1 MPSAAELAW
10 LIPVLPLIGGIISG
24 MGLISFN
31 KEINKLR
38 KIVATSLISLVG
50 ASAVMSYFVLAEQM
64 AGGPSVEH
72 LFVWASAGDFV
83 LPMGFVIDPLG
94 SVMLALVTTIALLV
108 MIYSHGYMAH
118 DEGYVRFFTYLSL
131 FSSSMLGLIV
141 SPNLLEIYVFWE
153 LVGMCSYLLVGF
165 WYQRE
170 GAAHAAQKA
179 FVVNRVGDFG
189 LLLGILGLFWATGS
203 FDFQGIAT
211 GLSDAI
217 EAGSVPVWAAVT
229 ICLLVF
235 MGPMA
240 KSAQFPLHVWL
251 PDAMEGPTPI
261 SALIHAATMVAAGV
275 FLVARLEPLYSQ
287 FPIIGLFIAIVGTIT
302 CLLGAS
308 IALTQMDLK
317 KGLAYSTVSQLG
329 YMMLAMGC
337 GAPIAGMFH
346 LVTHA
351 FFKAM
356 LFLGS
361 GSVIHAMEEVVG
373 HEPIL
378 AQDMRLMGGLRK
390 KMPITSTTFFIGCVA
405 ISGIPPLAGFW
416 SKDEI
421 LGEAFNSFPIL
432 WFIGFITAGL
442 TAFYMF
448 RLYFLTFEG
457 SFRGN
462 DETLQKQL
470 LNAAGKEVEHED
482 DLQQH
487 HQGELHES
495 PWPMTYP
502 LIALAIPSVFI
513 GFLGTP
519 WKSTF
524 AFLLDPIDA
533 LEMSNHFSW
542 AQFLPLAVASVAI
555 SVSGITLAV
564 FAYYLKRLD
573 LEQLVVKR
581 FSMVNRFLS
590 NKWYLDEINEK
601 IFVRGSRKLARE
613 VLEVDAKVV
622 DGVVN
627 LTGLLTLGSG
637 EGLKYFETGR
647 AQFYALIVFGGVIAL
662 VALFGVLGPST
673 F

>member
-1 MPSAAELAW
+1 MPSPAELAW
-10 LIPVLPLIGGIISG
+10 LIPVLPLIGAAVVGL
-24 MGLISFN
+24 GLISFN
-31 KEINKLR
+31 RTVNRLR
-38 KIVATSLISLVG
+38 KPVALFLITSVG
-50 ASAVMSYFVLAEQM
+50 AAAVLSYAVLAQQL
-64 AGGPSVEH
+64 AGAGPTEV
-72 LFVWASAGDFV
+72 LFNWASAGTFT
-83 LPMGFVIDPLG
+83 LEMGFRVDALG
-94 SVMLALVTTIALLV
+94 AVMLALVTTIAVLV
-108 MIYSHGYMAH
+108 MVYSDGYMAH
-118 DEGYVRFFTYLSL
+118 DKGYVRFFTYLAL
-131 FSSSMLGLIV
+131 FSSSMLGLVI
-141 SPNLLEIYVFWE
+141 SPNLLQIYVFWE

-165 WYQRE
+165 WYDRD
-170 GAAHAAQKA
+170 GAANAAQKA

-203 FDFQGIAT
+203 FGFEQVGTGLQAAIANGSVSNGIAV
-211 GLSDAI
+211 LL
-217 EAGSVPVWAAVT
+217 
-229 ICLLVF
+229 CLLVF

-275 FLVARLEPLYSQ
+275 FLVARLQPVYVP
-287 FPIIGLFIAIVGTIT
+287 FPEVQVVVAVIGTIT
-302 CLLGAS
+302 LFLGAS

-337 GAPIAGMFH
+337 GAPVAGMFH

-373 HEPIL
+373 HEPVL

-390 KMPITSTTFFIGCVA
+390 HMPITSSTFFIGCLA

-421 LGEAFNSFPIL
+421 LGQAFGSFPVL
-432 WFIGFITAGL
+432 WAAGFITAGM

-462 DETLQKQL
+462 DKAMQAQL
-470 LNAAGKEVEHED
+470 MAAAGKGSEEHAD
-482 DLQQH
+482 DH
-487 HQGELHES
+487 GHAHAEHPHES
-495 PWPMTYP
+495 RWQMAMPLAVLAVPSALVGLLGVPWNSRFGY
-502 LIALAIPSVFI
+502 
-513 GFLGTP
+513 
-519 WKSTF
+519 
-524 AFLLDPIDA
+524 LLDPHEA
-533 LEMSNHFSW
+533 AEVAEHFSW
-542 AQFLPLAVASVAI
+542 GEFLPLAGASVAI
-555 SVSGITLAV
+555 SVVGISVAVLAY
-564 FAYYLKRLD
+564 ALRKID
-573 LEQLVVKR
+573 LGTSVAAR
-581 FSMVNRFLS
+581 FPTINAFLA
-590 NKWYLDEINEK
+590 NKWYLDAINDK
-601 IFVRGSRKLARE
+601 LFVQGSRKLARS
-613 VLEVDAKVV
+613 VLEVDSKVV

-627 LTGLLTLGSG
+627 LTGLVTLGSG

-662 VALFGVLGPST
+662 VVLFGALG
-673 F
+673 

>member
-1 MPSAAELAW
+1 MPSASELAW
-10 LIPVLPLIGGIISG
+10 LIPLVPLLGAAITGL
-24 MGLISFN
+24 GLISFN
-31 KEINKLR
+31 RTINRLR
-38 KIVATSLISLVG
+38 KPVALLLLTCVG
-50 ASAVMSYFVLAEQM
+50 IAAVLSYAVLAEQL
-64 AGGPSVEH
+64 AGAGAREV
-72 LFVWASAGDFV
+72 LFNWASAGTFN
-83 LPMGFVIDPLG
+83 LQMGYRVDALG
-94 SVMLALVTTIALLV
+94 AVMLALVTTIALLV
-108 MIYSHGYMAH
+108 MVYSDGYMAH
-118 DEGYVRFFTYLSL
+118 DKGYVRFFTYLAL
-131 FSSSMLGLIV
+131 FSSSMLGLVI

-165 WYQRE
+165 WYDRD
-170 GAAHAAQKA
+170 GAANAAQKA

-203 FDFQGIAT
+203 FGFEEIGT
-211 GLSDAI
+211 RLS
-217 EAGSVPVWAAVT
+217 AAVAGGSLSNGVAVLL
-229 ICLLVF
+229 CLLVF

-275 FLVARLEPLYSQ
+275 FLVARLQPVYAP
-287 FPIIGLFIAIVGTIT
+287 FPAVQLVIAVVGTIT
-302 CLLGAS
+302 LFLGAS
-308 IALTQMDLK
+308 IALTQQDLK

-337 GAPIAGMFH
+337 GAPLAGMFH
-346 LVTHA
+346 LMTHA

-373 HEPIL
+373 HEPAL

-390 KMPITSTTFFIGCVA
+390 YMPITAITFLIGCVA
-405 ISGIPPLAGFW
+405 IAGIPPLAGFW

-421 LGEAFNSFPIL
+421 LGQAFNTYPVL
-432 WFIGFITAGL
+432 WAAGFITAGM

-462 DETLQKQL
+462 DKALQAQL
-470 LNAAGKEVEHED
+470 LAASGKGGGEASDEGHG
-482 DLQQH
+482 H
-487 HQGELHES
+487 HADHPHES
-495 PWPMTYP
+495 GWQMAMP
-502 LIALAIPSVFI
+502 LAVLAVPSVLI
-513 GFLGTP
+513 GLLGTP
-519 WKSTF
+519 WHSRF
-524 AFLLDPIDA
+524 AELLDPHEA
-533 LEMSNHFSW
+533 AEMAEHFSW
-542 AQFLPLAVASVAI
+542 SEFLPLAGASVAI
-555 SVSGITLAV
+555 SVAGITLAV
-564 FAYYLKRLD
+564 LAYFLHRIDLGQAVAARFPAVNAFFA
-573 LEQLVVKR
+573 
-581 FSMVNRFLS
+581 
-590 NKWYLDEINEK
+590 NKWYLDAINDK
-601 IFVRGSRKLARE
+601 VFVQGSRKLAKQ
-613 VLEVDAKVV
+613 VLDVDSKVV

-662 VALFGVLGPST
+662 VALFSA
-673 F
+673 FS

>member
-1 MPSAAELAW
+1 MTSAAEIAW
-10 LIPVLPLIGGIISG
+10 LIPVLPLAGAALTGL
-24 MGLISFN
+24 GLISFN
-31 KEINKLR
+31 RTVNRLR
-38 KIVATSLISLVG
+38 KPVALLLITLIG
-50 ASAVMSYFVLAEQM
+50 AAAVLSYAVLAEQL
-64 AGGPSVEH
+64 AGAPATEV
-72 LFVWASAGDFV
+72 LFNWASAGTFN
-83 LPMGFVIDPLG
+83 LQMGFRVDALG
-94 SVMLALVTTIALLV
+94 AVMLSLVTTIALLV
-108 MIYSHGYMAH
+108 MVYSDGYMAH
-118 DEGYVRFFTYLSL
+118 DKGYVRFFTYLAL
-131 FSSSMLGLIV
+131 FSSSMLGLVI

-165 WYQRE
+165 WYDRE

-179 FVVNRVGDFG
+179 FIVNRVGDFG

-203 FDFQGIAT
+203 FGFEEIGA
-211 GLSDAI
+211 GLS
-217 EAGSVPVWAAVT
+217 AAVAEGSLSNGVAVLL
-229 ICLLVF
+229 CLLVF

-275 FLVARLEPLYSQ
+275 FLVARLQPVYEP
-287 FPIIGLFIAIVGTIT
+287 FPLVQAVIAVIGTIT
-302 CLLGAS
+302 CFLGAS

-337 GAPIAGMFH
+337 GAPEAGMFH

-356 LFLGS
+356 LFLCS

-373 HEPIL
+373 HEPVL
-378 AQDMRLMGGLRK
+378 AQDMRLMGGLRRF
-390 KMPITSTTFFIGCVA
+390 MPVTSTTFLIGCVA

-421 LGEAFNSFPIL
+421 LGQAFNAFPLL
-432 WFIGFITAGL
+432 WAVGFLTAGM

-457 SFRGN
+457 SFRGG
-462 DETLQKQL
+462 DLSVRSALLQ
-470 LNAAGKEVEHED
+470 AAGKPPESREEGHGS
-482 DLQQH
+482 H
-487 HQGELHES
+487 ASHPHES
-495 PWPMTYP
+495 GWQMAAP
-502 LIALAIPSVFI
+502 LAVLAVPSVLI
-513 GFLGTP
+513 GLLGTP
-519 WKSTF
+519 WNSRF
-524 AFLLDPIDA
+524 AALLNPGEA
-533 LEMSNHFSW
+533 AEMAEHFSW
-542 AQFLPLAVASVAI
+542 GEFLPLAGASVTI
-555 SVSGITLAV
+555 SVIGITVAVLAY
-564 FAYYLKRLD
+564 ALHKLD
-573 LEQLVVKR
+573 LATAVAAR
-581 FSMVNRFLS
+581 FPTINAFLA
-590 NKWYLDEINEK
+590 NKWYLDAINDRL
-601 IFVRGSRKLARE
+601 FVKGSRKLARQ

-662 VALFGVLGPST
+662 VLLFSS

>member
-1 MPSAAELAW
+1 MPSAAEVAW
-10 LIPVLPLIGGIISG
+10 LIPLLPLVGATLVGL
-24 MGLISFN
+24 GLISFN
-31 KEINKLR
+31 RTLNRLR
-38 KIVATSLISLVG
+38 TPVAALLISCVG
-50 ASAVMSYFVLAEQM
+50 GSAALSYGVLLEQLNG
-64 AGGPSVEH
+64 AAPYEQ
-72 LFVWASAGDFV
+72 LFTWASAGTFN
-83 LPMGFVIDPLG
+83 LQMGFCVDPLG
-94 SVMLALVTTIALLV
+94 AVMLALVTTIALLV
-108 MIYSHGYMAH
+108 MVYSHGYMAH
-118 DEGYVRFFTYLSL
+118 DKGYVRFFTYLAL

-165 WYQRE
+165 WYDRD

-189 LLLGILGLFWATGS
+189 LLLGILGLFWATGT
-203 FDFQGIAT
+203 FDFEGMAT
-211 GLSDAI
+211 GLSTAMADGQV
-217 EAGSVPVWAAVT
+217 AGWAAVAL
-229 ICLLVF
+229 CLFVF

-275 FLVARLEPLYSQ
+275 FLVARLEPLYNL
-287 FPIIGLFIAIVGTIT
+287 FPQVLTVIAVVGAIT
-302 CLLGAS
+302 CFLGAS

-337 GAPIAGMFH
+337 GAPVAGMFH

-356 LFLGS
+356 LFLDS

-373 HEPIL
+373 HEPVL

-390 KMPITSTTFFIGCVA
+390 KMPITASTFFIGCVA

-421 LGEAFNSFPIL
+421 LGQAFGSFPLL
-432 WFIGFITAGL
+432 WAVGFLTAGM

-457 SFRGN
+457 EFRGT
-462 DETLQKQL
+462 DSVVQQQL
-470 LNAAGKEVEHED
+470 LAAAGKGDETVHG
-482 DLQQH
+482 H
-487 HQGELHES
+487 ASSPHES
-495 PWPMTYP
+495 AWPMTVP
-502 LIALAIPSVFI
+502 LMVLAVPSVLI
-513 GFLGTP
+513 GLLGTP
-519 WKSTF
+519 WNNRF
-524 AFLLDPIDA
+524 AGLLNPAEA
-533 LEMSNHFSW
+533 LEMAEHFSW
-542 AQFLPLAVASVAI
+542 EEFLPLAGASVAI
-555 SVSGITLAV
+555 SVAGIGLATAAYALRKV
-564 FAYYLKRLD
+564 DLGTAVAGRFPAINAFFA
-573 LEQLVVKR
+573 
-581 FSMVNRFLS
+581 
-590 NKWYLDEINEK
+590 NKWYLDALNDK
-601 IFVRGSRKLARE
+601 LFVQGSRKLARQ
-613 VLEVDAKVV
+613 VLQVDSKVV

-627 LTGLLTLGSG
+627 LTGLVTLGSG

-647 AQFYALIVFGGVIAL
+647 AQFYALIVFGGVIGLVVIFGAL
-662 VALFGVLGPST
+662 G
-673 F
+673 

>member
-1 MPSAAELAW
+1 MPSAAEIAW
-10 LIPVLPLIGGIISG
+10 LIPVLPLAGACLVGL
-24 MGLISFN
+24 GLISFN
-31 KEINKLR
+31 RTVNRLR
-38 KIVATSLISLVG
+38 KPVAVFLIGCVG
-50 ASAVMSYFVLAEQM
+50 GAAVLSYAVLAEQL
-64 AGGPSVEH
+64 AGAGTTEL
-72 LFVWASAGDFV
+72 LFNWASAGTFN
-83 LPMGFVIDPLG
+83 LQMGFRVDPLAA
-94 SVMLALVTTIALLV
+94 VMLALVTTIAVLV
-108 MIYSHGYMAH
+108 MVYSDGYMAH
-118 DEGYVRFFTYLSL
+118 DKGYVRFFTYLAL
-131 FSSSMLGLIV
+131 FSSSMLGLVI

-165 WYQRE
+165 WYDRD
-170 GAAHAAQKA
+170 GAANAAQKA

-203 FDFQGIAT
+203 FGFEEIGSRLQEAIA
-211 GLSDAI
+211 G
-217 EAGSVPVWAAVT
+217 GSVPGWAAIT
-229 ICLLVF
+229 LCLLVF

-275 FLVARLEPLYSQ
+275 FLVARLQPVYVP
-287 FPIIGLFIAIVGTIT
+287 FPEVQTVIAVVGTIT
-302 CLLGAS
+302 LFLGAS

-356 LFLGS
+356 LFLCS

-373 HEPIL
+373 HEPVL

-390 KMPITSTTFFIGCVA
+390 FMPITSTTFFIGCLA

-421 LGEAFNSFPIL
+421 LGQAFGSFPIL
-432 WFIGFITAGL
+432 WVAGFFTAGM

-457 SFRGN
+457 SFRGGN
-462 DETLQKQL
+462 KDVQVELMA
-470 LNAAGKEVEHED
+470 AAGKVAEPHGD
-482 DLQQH
+482 PSHSLAAH
-487 HQGELHES
+487 PHES
-495 PWPMTYP
+495 GWQMAMP
-502 LIALAIPSVFI
+502 LAVLAVPSVLI
-513 GFLGTP
+513 GLLGTP
-519 WKSTF
+519 WHSRF
-524 AFLLDPIDA
+524 AALLNPEEA
-533 LEMSNHFSW
+533 AEMAAHFSW
-542 AQFLPLAVASVAI
+542 AEFLPLAGSSVAI
-555 SVSGITLAV
+555 SAAGITLAV
-564 FAYYLKRLD
+564 VAYLLHKID
-573 LEQLVVKR
+573 LGTAVAGR
-581 FSMVNRFLS
+581 FPAVNRFLA
-590 NKWYLDEINEK
+590 NKWYLDALNDK
-601 IFVRGSRKLARE
+601 IFVQGSRKLARQ
-613 VLEVDAKVV
+613 VLEVDSKVV

-627 LTGLLTLGSG
+627 LTGLVTLGSG

-662 VALFGVLGPST
+662 VVLFGAFG
-673 F
+673 

>member
-1 MPSAAELAW
+1 
-10 LIPVLPLIGGIISG
+10 
-24 MGLISFN
+24 
-31 KEINKLR
+31 
-38 KIVATSLISLVG
+38 
-50 ASAVMSYFVLAEQM
+50 
-64 AGGPSVEH
+64 
-72 LFVWASAGDFV
+72 
-83 LPMGFVIDPLG
+83 
-94 SVMLALVTTIALLV
+94 
-108 MIYSHGYMAH
+108 MAH
-118 DEGYVRFFTYLSL
+118 DKGYVRFFTYLAL
-131 FSSSMLGLIV
+131 FSSSMLGLVI

-165 WYQRE
+165 WYDRD

-203 FDFQGIAT
+203 FGFEEIGAR
-211 GLSDAI
+211 LN
-217 EAGSVPVWAAVT
+217 AAVAGGSLSNGVAVLL
-229 ICLLVF
+229 CLLVF

-275 FLVARLEPLYSQ
+275 FLVARLQPVYAP
-287 FPIIGLFIAIVGTIT
+287 FPAVQATIAVIGTIT
-302 CLLGAS
+302 LFLGAS

-337 GAPIAGMFH
+337 GAPVAGMFH

-373 HEPIL
+373 HEPVL
-378 AQDMRLMGGLRK
+378 AQDMRLMGGLRRW
-390 KMPITSTTFFIGCVA
+390 MPLTSNTFLIGCIA
-405 ISGIPPLAGFW
+405 IAGIPPLAGFW

-421 LGEAFNSFPIL
+421 LGQAFGSFPLL
-432 WFIGFITAGL
+432 WVMGFITAGM

-462 DETLQKQL
+462 DKAMAAQL
-470 LNAAGKEVEHED
+470 LAAAGRAPED
-482 DLQQH
+482 DGH
-487 HQGELHES
+487 GHTHSDHPHES
-495 PWPMTYP
+495 AWSMTLP
-502 LIALAIPSVFI
+502 LLVLAVPSVLI
-513 GFLGTP
+513 GLLGTP
-519 WKSTF
+519 WNSRF
-524 AFLLDPIDA
+524 AGLLDPHEA
-533 LEMSNHFSW
+533 AEMAEHFSW
-542 AQFLPLAVASVAI
+542 SEFLPLAGASVAI
-555 SVSGITLAV
+555 SVAGISVAVLA
-564 FAYYLKRLD
+564 YLLRRID
-573 LEQLVVKR
+573 LATAVAGR
-581 FSMVNRFLS
+581 FPAVNRFLA
-590 NKWYLDEINEK
+590 NKWYLDAINEK
-601 IFVRGSRKLARE
+601 LFVQGSRRLARQ
-613 VLEVDAKVV
+613 VLDVDSRVV

-647 AQFYALIVFGGVIAL
+647 VQFYALIVFGGVIGL
-662 VALFGVLGPST
+662 VVLFGVFG
-673 F
+673 

>member
-1 MPSAAELAW
+1 MPSPAELAW
-10 LIPVLPLIGGIISG
+10 LIPVLPLIGAAVVGL
-24 MGLISFN
+24 GLISFN
-31 KEINKLR
+31 RTVNRLR
-38 KIVATSLISLVG
+38 KPVALFLITSVG
-50 ASAVMSYFVLAEQM
+50 AAAVLSYAVLAQQL
-64 AGGPSVEH
+64 AGAAPTEV
-72 LFVWASAGDFV
+72 LFNWASAGTFT
-83 LPMGFVIDPLG
+83 LEMGFRVDALG
-94 SVMLALVTTIALLV
+94 AVMLALVTTIAVLV
-108 MIYSHGYMAH
+108 MVYSDGYMAH
-118 DEGYVRFFTYLSL
+118 DKGYVRFFTYLAL
-131 FSSSMLGLIV
+131 FSSSMLGLVI
-141 SPNLLEIYVFWE
+141 SPNLLQIYVFWE

-165 WYQRE
+165 WYDRD
-170 GAAHAAQKA
+170 GAANAAQKA

-203 FDFQGIAT
+203 FGFEQVGTGLQAAIANGSVSNGIAV
-211 GLSDAI
+211 LL
-217 EAGSVPVWAAVT
+217 
-229 ICLLVF
+229 CLLVF

-275 FLVARLEPLYSQ
+275 FLVARLQPVYVP
-287 FPIIGLFIAIVGTIT
+287 FPEVQLVVAVIGTIT
-302 CLLGAS
+302 LFLGAS

-337 GAPIAGMFH
+337 GAPVAGMFH

-373 HEPIL
+373 HEPVL

-390 KMPITSTTFFIGCVA
+390 HMPITSSTFFIGCLA

-421 LGEAFNSFPIL
+421 LGQAFGSFPVL
-432 WFIGFITAGL
+432 WVAGFITAGM

-462 DETLQKQL
+462 DKAMQAQL
-470 LNAAGKEVEHED
+470 MAAAGKGSD
-482 DLQQH
+482 DH
-487 HQGELHES
+487 GDDHGHAHADHPHES
-495 PWPMTYP
+495 GWQMAMPLVVLAVPSALVGLLGVPWNSRFGY
-502 LIALAIPSVFI
+502 
-513 GFLGTP
+513 
-519 WKSTF
+519 
-524 AFLLDPIDA
+524 LLDPHEA
-533 LEMSNHFSW
+533 AEVAEHFSW
-542 AQFLPLAVASVAI
+542 GEFLPLAGASVGI
-555 SVSGITLAV
+555 SLVGITVAVLAY
-564 FAYYLKRLD
+564 ALRRID
-573 LEQLVVKR
+573 LGTAVAAR
-581 FSMVNRFLS
+581 FPTINAFLA
-590 NKWYLDEINEK
+590 NKWYLDAINDK
-601 IFVRGSRKLARE
+601 LFVQGSRKLARS
-613 VLEVDAKVV
+613 VLEVDSKVV

-627 LTGLLTLGSG
+627 LTGLVTLGSG

-662 VALFGVLGPST
+662 VVLFGALG
-673 F
+673 

>member
-1 MPSAAELAW
+1 MPSAAEIAW
-10 LIPVLPLIGGIISG
+10 LIPVLPLAGACLVGL
-24 MGLISFN
+24 GLISFN
-31 KEINKLR
+31 RTVNRLR
-38 KIVATSLISLVG
+38 KPVAVFLISCVG
-50 ASAVMSYFVLAEQM
+50 AAAVLSYAVLAEQL
-64 AGGPSVEH
+64 AGAGTTEL
-72 LFVWASAGDFV
+72 LFNWASAGTFN
-83 LPMGFVIDPLG
+83 LQMGFRVDALAA
-94 SVMLALVTTIALLV
+94 VMLALVTTIAVLV
-108 MIYSHGYMAH
+108 MVYSDGYMAH
-118 DEGYVRFFTYLSL
+118 DKGYVRFFTYLAL
-131 FSSSMLGLIV
+131 FSSSMLGLVI

-165 WYQRE
+165 WYDRD
-170 GAAHAAQKA
+170 GAANAAQKA

-203 FDFQGIAT
+203 FGFEEIGSRLQEAIA
-211 GLSDAI
+211 G
-217 EAGSVPVWAAVT
+217 GSVPGWAAIT
-229 ICLLVF
+229 LCLLVF

-275 FLVARLEPLYSQ
+275 FLVARLQPVYVP
-287 FPIIGLFIAIVGTIT
+287 FPEVQTVIAVVGTIT
-302 CLLGAS
+302 LFLGAS

-337 GAPIAGMFH
+337 GAPVAGMFH

-356 LFLGS
+356 LFLCS

-373 HEPIL
+373 HEPVL

-390 KMPITSTTFFIGCVA
+390 FMPITSTTFFIGCVA

-421 LGEAFNSFPIL
+421 LGQAFGSFPIL
-432 WFIGFITAGL
+432 WVAGFFTAGM

-457 SFRGN
+457 SFRGGN
-462 DETLQKQL
+462 KDVQVELMA
-470 LNAAGKEVEHED
+470 AAGKVAEPHGD
-482 DLQQH
+482 SGPSLAAH
-487 HQGELHES
+487 PHES
-495 PWPMTYP
+495 GWQMAMP
-502 LIALAIPSVFI
+502 LAVLAVPSVLI
-513 GFLGTP
+513 GLLGTP
-519 WKSTF
+519 WHSRF
-524 AFLLDPIDA
+524 AALLNPEEA
-533 LEMSNHFSW
+533 AEMAAHFSW
-542 AQFLPLAVASVAI
+542 AEFLPLAGSSVAI
-555 SVSGITLAV
+555 SAAGITLAV
-564 FAYYLKRLD
+564 VAYLLHKID
-573 LEQLVVKR
+573 LGTAVAGR
-581 FSMVNRFLS
+581 FPAVNRFLA
-590 NKWYLDEINEK
+590 NKWYLDALNDK
-601 IFVRGSRKLARE
+601 IFVQGSRKLAKQ
-613 VLEVDAKVV
+613 VLEVDSKVV

-627 LTGLLTLGSG
+627 LTGLVTLGSG

-662 VALFGVLGPST
+662 VVLFGAFG
-673 F
+673 

>member
-1 MPSAAELAW
+1 
-10 LIPVLPLIGGIISG
+10 
-24 MGLISFN
+24 
-31 KEINKLR
+31 
-38 KIVATSLISLVG
+38 
-50 ASAVMSYFVLAEQM
+50 VLAEQL
-64 AGGPSVEH
+64 AGAGTTEL
-72 LFVWASAGDFV
+72 LFNWASAGTFN
-83 LPMGFVIDPLG
+83 LQMGFRVDALAA
-94 SVMLALVTTIALLV
+94 VMLALVTTIAVLV
-108 MIYSHGYMAH
+108 MVYSDGYMAH
-118 DEGYVRFFTYLSL
+118 DKGYVRFFTYLAL
-131 FSSSMLGLIV
+131 FSSSMLGLVI

-165 WYQRE
+165 WYDRD
-170 GAAHAAQKA
+170 GAANAAQKA

-203 FDFQGIAT
+203 FGFEEIGSRLQEAIA
-211 GLSDAI
+211 G
-217 EAGSVPVWAAVT
+217 GSVPGWAAIT
-229 ICLLVF
+229 LCLLVF

-275 FLVARLEPLYSQ
+275 FLVARLQPVYVP
-287 FPIIGLFIAIVGTIT
+287 FPEVQTVIAVVGTIT
-302 CLLGAS
+302 LFLGAS

-337 GAPIAGMFH
+337 GAPVAGMFH

-356 LFLGS
+356 LFLCS

-373 HEPIL
+373 HEPVL

-390 KMPITSTTFFIGCVA
+390 FMPITSTTFFIGCVA

-421 LGEAFNSFPIL
+421 LGQAFGSFPIL
-432 WFIGFITAGL
+432 WVAGFFTAGM

-457 SFRGN
+457 SFRGGN
-462 DETLQKQL
+462 KDVQVELMA
-470 LNAAGKEVEHED
+470 AAGKVAEPHGD
-482 DLQQH
+482 SGPSH
-487 HQGELHES
+487 AAHPHES
-495 PWPMTYP
+495 GWQMAMP
-502 LIALAIPSVFI
+502 LAVLAVPSVLI
-513 GFLGTP
+513 GLLGTP
-519 WKSTF
+519 WHSRF
-524 AFLLDPIDA
+524 AALLNPEEA
-533 LEMSNHFSW
+533 AEMAAHFSW
-542 AQFLPLAVASVAI
+542 AEFLPLAGSSVAI
-555 SVSGITLAV
+555 SAAGITLAV
-564 FAYYLKRLD
+564 VAYLLHKID
-573 LEQLVVKR
+573 LGTAVAGR
-581 FSMVNRFLS
+581 FPAVNRFLA
-590 NKWYLDEINEK
+590 NKWYLDALNDK
-601 IFVRGSRKLARE
+601 IFVQGSRKLAKQ
-613 VLEVDAKVV
+613 VLEVDSKVV

-627 LTGLLTLGSG
+627 LTGLVTLGSG

-662 VALFGVLGPST
+662 VVLFGAFG
-673 F
+673 

>member
-1 MPSAAELAW
+1 MPSASELAW
-10 LIPVLPLIGGIISG
+10 LIPLLPLIGAAISG
-24 MGLISFN
+24 LGLISFN
-31 KEINKLR
+31 RTFNRLR
-38 KIVATSLISLVG
+38 KPVALLLLTCVG
-50 ASAVMSYFVLAEQM
+50 IAAVLSYAVLAEQL
-64 AGGPSVEH
+64 AGAGSREV
-72 LFVWASAGDFV
+72 LFNWASAGDFN
-83 LPMGFVIDPLG
+83 LQMGYRVDALG
-94 SVMLALVTTIALLV
+94 AVMLALVTTIALLV
-108 MIYSHGYMAH
+108 MVYSDGYMAH
-118 DEGYVRFFTYLSL
+118 DKGYVRFFTYLAL
-131 FSSSMLGLIV
+131 FSSSMLGLVI

-165 WYQRE
+165 WYDRD
-170 GAAHAAQKA
+170 GAANAAQKA

-203 FDFQGIAT
+203 FGFEEIGTRLSAAVAGG
-211 GLSDAI
+211 GLSN
-217 EAGSVPVWAAVT
+217 GVAVLL
-229 ICLLVF
+229 CLLVF

-275 FLVARLEPLYSQ
+275 FLVARLQPVYAP
-287 FPIIGLFIAIVGTIT
+287 FPAVQLVIAIVGTIT
-302 CLLGAS
+302 LFLGAS
-308 IALTQMDLK
+308 IALTQQDLK

-337 GAPIAGMFH
+337 GAPVAGMFH

-373 HEPIL
+373 HEPVL

-390 KMPITSTTFFIGCVA
+390 YMPVTAITFLIGCVA
-405 ISGIPPLAGFW
+405 IAGIPPLAGFW

-421 LGEAFNSFPIL
+421 LGQAFNTYPVL
-432 WFIGFITAGL
+432 WAAGFITAGM

-462 DETLQKQL
+462 DKALQAQL
-470 LNAAGKEVEHED
+470 LSAAGKGSGEGSEEGHGHHAEHP
-482 DLQQH
+482 
-487 HQGELHES
+487 HES
-495 PWPMTYP
+495 GWQMAMP
-502 LIALAIPSVFI
+502 LAVLAVPSVLI
-513 GFLGTP
+513 GLLGTP
-519 WKSTF
+519 WHSRF
-524 AFLLDPIDA
+524 AELLDPHEA
-533 LEMSNHFSW
+533 AEMAERFSW
-542 AQFLPLAVASVAI
+542 SEFLPLAGASVAI
-555 SVSGITLAV
+555 SVAGISLAV
-564 FAYYLKRLD
+564 LAYYLHRID
-573 LEQLVVKR
+573 LGKAVAAR
-581 FSMVNRFLS
+581 FPAVNAFFA
-590 NKWYLDEINEK
+590 NKWYLDAINDK
-601 IFVRGSRKLARE
+601 IFVQGSRKLARQ
-613 VLEVDAKVV
+613 VLEVDSKVV

-647 AQFYALIVFGGVIAL
+647 AQFYALIVFGGVIAM
-662 VALFGVLGPST
+662 VVLFSAFG
-673 F
+673 

>member
-1 MPSAAELAW
+1 MPSAAEVAW
-10 LIPVLPLIGGIISG
+10 LIPLLPLVGASLVGL
-24 MGLISFN
+24 GLISFN
-31 KEINKLR
+31 RTLNRLR
-38 KIVATSLISLVG
+38 TPVAALLISCVG
-50 ASAVMSYFVLAEQM
+50 GSAALSYGVLLEQLNG
-64 AGGPSVEH
+64 AAPYEQ
-72 LFVWASAGDFV
+72 LFTWASAGTFN
-83 LPMGFVIDPLG
+83 LQMGFCVDPLG
-94 SVMLALVTTIALLV
+94 AVMLALVTTIALLV
-108 MIYSHGYMAH
+108 MVYSHGYMAH
-118 DEGYVRFFTYLSL
+118 DKGYVRFFTYLAL
-131 FSSSMLGLIV
+131 FSSSMLGLII

-165 WYQRE
+165 WYDRD

-203 FDFQGIAT
+203 FDFQGIAD
-211 GLSDAI
+211 GLQNGLT
-217 EAGSVPVWAAVT
+217 AGTVAPWAALLL
-229 ICLLVF
+229 CLLVF

-275 FLVARLEPLYSQ
+275 FLVARLDPLYAQ
-287 FPIIGLFIAIVGTIT
+287 FPIVQTVIAVVGTIT
-302 CLLGAS
+302 CFLGAS

-337 GAPIAGMFH
+337 GAPVAGIFH

-373 HEPIL
+373 HEPVL

-390 KMPITSTTFFIGCVA
+390 KMPVTSITFFIGCIA

-421 LGEAFNSFPIL
+421 LGQAFNSYPLL
-432 WFIGFITAGL
+432 WVVGFLTAGM

-457 SFRGN
+457 EFRGN
-462 DETLQKQL
+462 DTAMQAQL
-470 LNAAGKEVEHED
+470 LTAAGKDPSEH
-482 DLQQH
+482 H
-487 HQGELHES
+487 AHGGSVHES
-495 PWPMTYP
+495 AWPMAAP
-502 LIALAIPSVFI
+502 LAVLAVPSVLI
-513 GFLGTP
+513 GLLGTP
-519 WKSTF
+519 WNSRF
-524 AFLLDPIDA
+524 AGLLNPEEA
-533 LEMSNHFSW
+533 LEMAEQFSW
-542 AQFLPLAVASVAI
+542 GEFLPLAGASVAI
-555 SVSGITLAV
+555 SVAGITLAV
-564 FAYYLKRLD
+564 LAYALRRID
-573 LEQLVVKR
+573 LGQLVAGR
-581 FSMVNRFLS
+581 FPAVNAFLA
-590 NKWYLDEINEK
+590 NKWYLDVLNEK
-601 IFVRGSRKLARE
+601 LFVRGSRKLARE

-637 EGLKYFETGR
+637 EGLKYLETGR
-647 AQFYALIVFGGVIAL
+647 AQFYALIVFAGVIGL
-662 VALFGVLGPST
+662 VVLFGVIGGPIA
-673 F
+673 